1 MAKLS
6 AAQEPSMEEILASIR
21 RIISEDDAELSA
33 PPAPRP
39 AQPQPAPPSLSTDS
53 IDALFAARAPAPKP
67 SLQPEPRFAQGSP
80 QPAAARPV
88 EPTVALRPTIAP
100 SPRPSVPPRS
110 EPASQPARDTRPA
123 PTPPIRH
130 EEPAAERPLLSAGA
144 NAAVHAAFGSL
155 GAAPPVN
162 GSSGA
167 LEELVKEALRP
178 MLKAWLDLHL
188 PPLVERLVREEIE
201 RASRGR

>member
-33 PPAPRP
+33 APVPRP
-39 AQPQPAPPSLSTDS
+39 AQPAPAPPPLSTDS
-53 IDALFAARAPAPKP
+53 IDALFAARTAAPKP
-67 SLQPEPRFAQGSP
+67 SFQPESRLAQAPP
-80 QPAAARPV
+80 QPTAPRPV
-88 EPTVALRPTIAP
+88 EPAVSLRPTIAP
-100 SPRPSVPPRS
+100 SPRPSAPPRS
-110 EPASQPARDTRPA
+110 EPAPQPARDTRPA
-123 PTPPIRH
+123 APPMRH

-155 GAAPPVN
+155 PGAASAN
-162 GSSGA
+162 GASGA
-167 LEELVKEALRP
+167 LEELVKDALRP
-178 MLKAWLDLHL
+178 MLKAWLDTHL